1 MKLFQLNTS
10 TLKYNDVISIGEILI
25 DVIDNK
31 QNGTQKKLVAGSPYN
46 ICRNLTMLGIKNK
59 FYGSIGNDKYSDLI
73 KNDIKQRKI
82 DVVLNE
88 TSGKTSSVLINQTYD
103 SPVPTFHRESDNE
116 IHLTSE
122 LINDV
127 AGSKILHFT
136 FWPLSKNPSRDTI
149 VSLVVRAKANNTLI
163 GLDPNYH
170 QDLDNLDKDGL
181 NTIKEIIDKVDII
194 KPSIDDSQ
202 RLFGKKTVDQYL
214 EIYEQLGAK
223 LIIMTLGKNGLVA
236 KFKNQVIRM
245 PSVATE
251 IVDSTGAGDAFWS
264 GLYAGIINNLS
275 IEKSLK
281 LGLHCSA
288 LCLKSIGSTFELP
301 QYESL
306 LEKIGG

>member
-1 MKLFQLNTS
+1 MNLDQLNTS

-25 DVIDNK
+25 DVIDNDD
-31 QNGTQKKLVAGSPYN
+31 NQKKLVAGSPYN

-59 FYGSIGNDKYSDLI
+59 FYGAIGTDNYANLI
-73 KNDIKQRKI
+73 KNDVKQRNL

-88 TSGKTSSVLINQTYD
+88 TNGKTSSVMINQTYET
-103 SPVPTFHRESDNE
+103 PIPTFHRESDNQ

-122 LINDV
+122 LLEDV
-127 AGSKILHFT
+127 SGSKILHFT
-136 FWPLSKNPSRDTI
+136 FWPLSKNPSRDTM
-149 VSLVVRAKANNTLI
+149 VSLVLKAKANNTLI

-170 QDLDNLDKDGL
+170 QDLDDLNKDGL
-181 NTIKEIIDKVDII
+181 KTIKEIIEKADII
-194 KPSIDDSQ
+194 KPSIDDSE

-223 LIIMTLGKNGLVA
+223 LIIITLGKDGLVA
-236 KFKNQVIRM
+236 KYNGKVIRM

-264 GLYAGIINNLS
+264 GLYAGIINELS

-288 LCLKSIGSTFELP
+288 LCLKTVGSTFELP
-301 QYESL
+301 RYESL
-306 LEKIGG
+306 LKKIGD